1 MCQQK
6 TGKRGVQATPTIPA
20 PSRCNSGRLS
30 TFLELKMQN
39 VMLNEEDFK
48 CLVRGGVLTVNKD
61 LRIAL
66 QDIGFFAMNDAVIS
80 AMRGTDILVPR
91 DKEND

>member
-1 MCQQK
+1 
-6 TGKRGVQATPTIPA
+6 
-20 PSRCNSGRLS
+20 
-30 TFLELKMQN
+30 MQN